1 MKEIWNEF
9 EAFMKVSKHST
20 RRWAMSVSAYFSF
33 PLYTN
38 IIRHVVKNIQA
49 LVIDWIWHRSKIF
62 FRLTKTL
69 VVSCKMGHVWSKQK
83 KGDSV
88 TIDRNHWCDIFLNFI
103 PFFESH
109 KKKCVGCTCEKKISD
124 VWCKCA
130 NKHDKFPVWNFA
142 LTEINDRKTIIIITK
157 FVFAKT
163 LYLAYISKSCH

>member
-1 MKEIWNEF
+1 
-9 EAFMKVSKHST
+9 
-20 RRWAMSVSAYFSF
+20 MSVSAYFSF

-38 IIRHVVKNIQA
+38 IIRHVDKNIQA

-69 VVSCKMGHVWSKQK
+69 VVSCKMGRVWSKQE

-88 TIDRNHWCDIFLNFI
+88 TIDRNHWCDIFLNFL
-103 PFFESH
+103 PFFWVTH
-109 KKKCVGCTCEKKISD
+109 KKNAWDVLVKKKISD
-124 VWCKCA
+124 VWCECA

-157 FVFAKT
+157 YVFAKS
-163 LYLAYISKSCH
+163 LYLAYVSKSCD

>member
-38 IIRHVVKNIQA
+38 IIRHVDKNIKA
-49 LVIDWIWHRSKIF
+49 LVIDWIWHRSKIY
-62 FRLTKTL
+62 FRSTKTL

-88 TIDRNHWCDIFLNFI
+88 TIDRNHWCDIFRNFLL
-103 PFFESH
+103 FFFWDT
-109 KKKCVGCTCEKKISD
+109 KKCVGCTCGKKLVTFDVNARINTINFLFGTSLLLKSTTEK
-124 VWCKCA
+124 
-130 NKHDKFPVWNFA
+130 
-142 LTEINDRKTIIIITK
+142 L
-157 FVFAKT
+157 
-163 LYLAYISKSCH
+163 L